1 MGFILSIIAYLLII
15 PVALINFLVVMYKNV
30 NTFGFWK
37 SMNKFWFENA
47 LEIDILMNYHFRT
60 LWNVVFRKT
69 GGYRFGKEG
78 ETISSALGKNQR
90 DRKLSW
96 FGWLIVGVLYVI
108 DVQYWGKGGHCLN
121 SIEEI

>member
-1 MGFILSIIAYLLII
+1 MIAYLLII
-15 PVALINFLVVMYKNV
+15 PVALINFLVVMYKNI

-47 LEIDILMNYHFRT
+47 LEVDILMNYHFRT

-78 ETISSALGKNQR
+78 ETISSALGKNQL
-90 DRKLSW
+90 DKTLSW
-96 FGWLIVGVLYVI
+96 FGWLIVGALYVI